1 MTKTDNLKDL
11 TYFQRF
17 LKGITS
23 GSALLMIATFAAV
36 VWANVDHH
44 IYEHTWHEKLT
55 IDVNWFHLKMSW
67 HHWINDGLMAIF
79 FFVVGLEIKREF
91 LAGELSSFK
100 QASLPIFAAVGGMVV
115 PIILFFAFRLNG
127 EANGGWGIPMAT
139 DIAFSLGILAML
151 GKRVPLSLK
160 VFLTALAIVDDL
172 GAVLVIALFY
182 GGELQ
187 WTYLIIAGVLLII
200 LTIANLR
207 NIQDLKLYT
216 ILGLIIWY
224 LFIESGV
231 DGPGSGLH
239 ATIAGVLVAF
249 TIPAKPK
256 VHIDKFMPRIKRY
269 LEYFSKIPK
278 STHEIVLS
286 DEQLHAVDEIEYA
299 VRKVRSPLQYIEHQL
314 HGFTGLCI
322 LPIFALANAGVVLSA
337 GHEGA
342 EVLGKVSFAIAI
354 SLVFGKVI
362 GITFFSWLAVRL
374 GLSIK
379 PKGSSWL
386 SFAGLGLLG
395 GIGFTMSIF
404 IASLAFTSADILNQ
418 AKIGIFLGSIVA
430 GLAGYFLLKYS
441 LKRDEEITNRGG
453 KVR

>member
-1 MTKTDNLKDL
+1 MTKSENQKNL

-17 LKGITS
+17 IKAITG
-23 GSALLMIATFAAV
+23 GSVLLMIATFAAV
-36 VWANVDHH
+36 VWANLDHH
-44 IYEHTWHEKLT
+44 LYEHTWHDILSIE
-55 IDVNWFHLKMSW
+55 VNKFSLKMSW

-100 QASLPIFAAVGGMVV
+100 QASLPIFAAIGGMIV
-115 PIILFFAFRLNG
+115 PIILFFSFGLKG
-127 EANGGWGIPMAT
+127 EANSGWGIPMAT

-151 GKRVPLSLK
+151 GKKVPLSLK

-172 GAVLVIALFY
+172 GAVMVIALFY

-187 WTYLIIAGVLLII
+187 WTYLIIAGALLGV

-216 ILGLIIWY
+216 FLGFVIWY
-224 LFIESGV
+224 LFLESGV
-231 DGPGSGLH
+231 EGPGSGLH

-256 VHIDKFMPRIKRY
+256 VHIDTFLPRINKG
-269 LEYFSKIPK
+269 LKIFGDIPK
-278 STHEIVLS
+278 NAHEIVLS
-286 DEQLHAVDEIEYA
+286 DEQLHSVDKIEYA
-299 VRKVRSPLQYIEHQL
+299 VKKVRSPLQYIEHQF
-314 HGFTGLCI
+314 HGFISVFT
-322 LPIFALANAGVVLSA
+322 LPVFALANAGVVLSA
-337 GHEGA
+337 GHEGG
-342 EVLGKVSFAIAI
+342 EVFSMVSLAIAF
-354 SLVFGKVI
+354 SLVFGKAI

-374 GLSIK
+374 RFSIK

-386 SFAGLGLLG
+386 SFLGLGLLG

-404 IASLAFTSADILNQ
+404 IASLAYTSSAEILNQ
-418 AKIGIFLGSIVA
+418 AKIGIFVGSIIA
-430 GLAGYFLLKYS
+430 GVSGFYILKYS
-441 LKRDEEITNRGG
+441 LKRDESIMNRP
-453 KVR
+453 